1 MRTKN
6 VQTIWYWETLREKR
20 DTVKREAEDSTNLIG
35 NDDKQRH
42 GATIS
47 GCEHDVQAKTI
58 TLKFNR
64 SLLGNDSV
72 IVAPYGPPPAGK
84 NGTAATITTS
94 VRVLINASYWC
105 RNSSISTTVP
115 GAVGPKWCA
124 GVCGSAPAPSG
135 SNCTV
140 PKCRTAIMCNDPGAP
155 CGGSCGGRSVCGA
168 DDVVPTTDAQQQH
181 RLGSKPS
188 PARPEPWIE
197 LDIKLGAAPGE
208 VVVDLAKLNGSAP
221 LAIRYGWEDDGNPG
235 CCLADSGL
243 HDALYPCP
251 EASCPIKTRREALP
265 ANPFMAALVGGKCR
279 CVPPQV
285 CDE

>member
-1 MRTKN
+1 LRTKN

-47 GCEHDVQAKTI
+47 GCAHDVQAKTI

-188 PARPEPWIE
+188 PAGPEPWIE
-197 LDIKLGAAPGE
+197 LDIKLGAAPVPPHGCEVPLLGGTAVGALGRRRRSARRRRHAARARGVLRVERGE
-208 VVVDLAKLNGSAP
+208 KSYTVSN
-221 LAIRYGWEDDGNPG
+221 
-235 CCLADSGL
+235 
-243 HDALYPCP
+243 
-251 EASCPIKTRREALP
+251 EASEEASKEAIKHCTELKP
-265 ANPFMAALVGGKCR
+265 K
-279 CVPPQV
+279 
-285 CDE
+285 